1 MYVEPEGYFTPSM
14 KKILEEGEKK
24 KSNKTPKQSSSKNK
38 KSKTTKIIIDDKE
51 ISHIALGIDVQK
63 NNKKY

>member
-24 KSNKTPKQSSSKNK
+24 ESKQSSSKNK
-38 KSKTTKIIIDDKE
+38 KLKATKIIIDDKE
-51 ISHIALGIDVQK
+51 ISRIALGNDVNK
-63 NNKKY
+63 NNKRH